1 MPITSACY
9 FVGALAL
16 AGFPPLNGFWSKLTI
31 YLALARAGMWWAAGV
46 AILASILTMVV
57 MVRAGYRVFWGNLP
71 TGSASPP
78 NLKEVPARMFVPM
91 MILAAICVLLGIYP
105 QAPYP
110 LLDRAAGVLATL
122 GR

>member
-1 MPITSACY
+1 
-9 FVGALAL
+9 L
-16 AGFPPLNGFWSKLTI
+16 SKLTI
-31 YLALARAGMWWAAGV
+31 YLALAKAGLWWAAGI

-71 TGSASPP
+71 MTGGASPSK
-78 NLKEVPARMFVPM
+78 LKEVPARMFVPM
-91 MILAAICVLLGIYP
+91 MILAAICVLLGTYP